1 MQPVDWNAVSAIA
14 NVVMALTAIVAA
26 LYALKQYRHSVHL
39 QELQQ
44 MLEMYRY
51 ADALLHRLVTEVAQN
66 EQERPTEHQVR
77 SVLNMLSVHERLI
90 SGRLFST
97 RVEQFYREMISIGS
111 HIDMDNP
118 FSQAIKE
125 VLQNNQDEFRLLIA
139 SLRSRP
145 NTSPLTEW

>member
-1 MQPVDWNAVSAIA
+1 MHWGDWNAISALA

-51 ADALLHRLVTEVAQN
+51 ADALLHRLVTEVTEN
-66 EQERPTEHQVR
+66 GQERPTEHQAR

-90 SGRLFST
+90 SDRLFSS
-97 RVEQFYREMISIGS
+97 RVEQFYREMITIGP
-111 HIDMDNP
+111 HVDMNNP
-118 FSQAIKE
+118 FSQVIKE
-125 VLQNNQDEFRLLIA
+125 ILRNNQEEFRHLIV
-139 SLRSRP
+139 SLRAHP
-145 NTSPLTEW
+145 DTSPLTEW